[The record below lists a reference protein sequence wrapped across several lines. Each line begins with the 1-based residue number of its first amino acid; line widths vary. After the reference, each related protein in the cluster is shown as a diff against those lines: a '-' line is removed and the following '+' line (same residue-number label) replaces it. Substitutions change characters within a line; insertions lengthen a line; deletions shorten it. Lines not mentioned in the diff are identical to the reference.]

1 MVMSRSLKRCPW
13 MIALAAIVATLLA
26 GNGRSANAG
35 TIPGRMAQMRRAGCC
50 CPTLP
55 VGGCCCEP
63 AATSAPSDT
72 AERTK
77 KAVAEISRTTDALDP
92 ARSGGNCRCRSNDPV
107 APTPQPFGRGEDRGP
122 VHVGAAI
129 VTLSS
134 QDEIAPALVRRP
146 RGPTPSLQKSPI
158 YLRTSHL
165 LI

>member
-1 MVMSRSLKRCPW
+1 

-26 GNGRSANAG
+26 GNGRSATAG

-72 AERTK
+72 TARTK
-77 KAVAEISRTTDALDP
+77 EAVAEISRTTAALDP
-92 ARSGGNCRCRSNDPV
+92 ARSDGDCRCRSNDPV
-107 APTPQPFGRGEDRGP
+107 APTPQPDGRDEDRGP
-122 VHVGAAI
+122 VHVSAAFEAW
-129 VTLSS
+129 SS
-134 QDEIAPALVRRP
+134 QDEIAPTPVCRP
-146 RGPTPSLQKSPI
+146 LGPTPSLQKSPI